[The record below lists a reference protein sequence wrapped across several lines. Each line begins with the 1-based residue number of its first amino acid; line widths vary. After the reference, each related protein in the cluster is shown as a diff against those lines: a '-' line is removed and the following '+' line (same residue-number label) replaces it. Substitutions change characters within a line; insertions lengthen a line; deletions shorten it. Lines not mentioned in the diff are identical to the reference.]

1 MGIFAGIILEDSS
14 GMRTML
20 TIVSALIMIYAAL
33 PQRVYAQARATA
45 TVTATVI
52 PSISLELM
60 KSNAVI
66 TKEETSPLAIN
77 FRGTGNI
84 LVVVDSKEVKS
95 ANIFQL
101 TTEKSTKV
109 IIPSSSQA
117 GRTSITY
124 LSS

>member
-1 MGIFAGIILEDSS
+1 
-14 GMRTML
+14 
-20 TIVSALIMIYAAL
+20 MICGAV
-33 PQRVYAQARATA
+33 PQKVYAQARATA

-52 PSISLELM
+52 PSISFEIM

-77 FRGTGNI
+77 FRGTENI
-84 LVVVDSKEVKS
+84 LVIVDSKEVKS
-95 ANIFQL
+95 ANILQL

-109 IIPSSSQA
+109 IIPSSPQA
-117 GRTSITY
+117 GKTSITY

>member
-1 MGIFAGIILEDSS
+1 
-14 GMRTML
+14 MRTTL
-20 TIVSALIMIYAAL
+20 TILSALILIYATV
-33 PQRVYAQARATA
+33 PQKVNAQTRAMA

-52 PSISLELM
+52 PSISLELI

-66 TKEETSPLAIN
+66 TREETSPLAIN

-84 LVVVDSKEVKS
+84 LVVVDSKKVKS

-101 TTEKSTKV
+101 TIEKSTKV
-109 IIPSSSQA
+109 IIPSSSQV
-117 GRTSITY
+117 GKTSITY

>member
-1 MGIFAGIILEDSS
+1 
-14 GMRTML
+14 
-20 TIVSALIMIYAAL
+20 MIYAAT
-33 PQRVYAQARATA
+33 PQRVCAQARATA

-52 PSISLELM
+52 PSISLELI

-66 TKEETSPLAIN
+66 TKEETSPLTIN

-95 ANIFQL
+95 ANILQL
-101 TTEKSTKV
+101 TTEKTTTV
-109 IIPSSSQA
+109 ILPSSLQT
-117 GRTSITY
+117 GKTSITY

>member
-1 MGIFAGIILEDSS
+1 
-14 GMRTML
+14 ML
-20 TIVSALIMIYAAL
+20 IIVSALIMICATV

-45 TVTATVI
+45 VVTANVI

-60 KSNAVI
+60 KSNVVI

-77 FRGTGNI
+77 LRGTGNI

-95 ANIFQL
+95 ANILQL
-101 TTEKSTKV
+101 TTEKPTTV
-109 IIPSSSQA
+109 ILPSSLQA
-117 GRTSITY
+117 GKTSITY